1 MEKSRYK
8 ENINHGTFDFPTEYY
23 HVDKNHPRYEMM
35 YHWHPEF
42 EIIRIVSGDMLLN
55 LDGEEFYAKEGDI
68 IIVTDRVCHSGKPEN
83 CVYDCLVFN
92 MHKFLLNSSF
102 SSKVERI
109 LNHKRIINK
118 VMPRENKEIVDVCT
132 TIFDAME
139 KGETGYEFI
148 VRGALYQL
156 IGLILKYHLYSSQ
169 KSNTARDSAQ
179 QTSFKNAISFIEQ
192 NYSSKIRLNDIA
204 KSAGMTPKYF
214 CSFFFGITGKT
225 PIEYVNFYRIER
237 ACEQLIFTDY
247 QITEIAYNCGFNDVS
262 YFTKTFKKITG
273 NTPYSY
279 RKKNS

>member
-1 MEKSRYK
+1 
-8 ENINHGTFDFPTEYY
+8 
-23 HVDKNHPRYEMM
+23 MM